1 MLDDVITRNVNDAQT
16 DKNHAVMMLRGKYE
30 SAALAQSSGWDD
42 GAPEAERNLEG
53 AFPGLTLAIKLRG
66 TTLAAIGERFARISF
81 LTLAA
86 LSLVLAGGIA
96 LTYRNVTKEMALAR
110 LKSDFVS
117 NVSHEL
123 RTPLSLIR
131 LYAETLEMGRLTSP
145 EKYQEYYCIIRK
157 ESERLTALINNILDF
172 SRIEAGRKEYDFRE
186 TDMSELVHNTLDS
199 YRYQMEQ
206 SGFQFEEKI
215 DDVPPMR
222 VDREAMARSLLN
234 LVNNALKY
242 SQDRKFIGVN
252 LYRDNGSVKL
262 EVVDQ
267 GIGIPHQEQQK
278 IFEKFYRVGDPLVH
292 NTKGSGL
299 GLSLV
304 RHIVQAHGGEVAV
317 DSAPGQGSKFTIV
330 LPVKNRATAAAAARA
345 TCSAAVGS
353 KVWQEAT
360 DMTRILIVEDEPNMV
375 AGLRDN
381 FEFEGYDVITAPD
394 GVAGLE
400 RALKEAPDLV
410 ILDVMMPR
418 MSGLDVCKQLKA
430 KRPSMPIIML
440 TARGQEVDKV
450 VGLELGADDYVTK
463 PFSIRELLARVKAVL
478 RRAKTVPK
486 EQERYSFGD
495 VEVNLKSCQV
505 SRSGK
510 ALDFSSKEFEL
521 LKYFLCHPGETLSR
535 DRLLEDVWGY
545 DRFPTT
551 RTVDAHIVR
560 LRQKV
565 EPKPEEPRFILTVHG
580 RATSSSGNEVASNEV
595 NEMCRNRVK
604 FE

>member
-1 MLDDVITRNVNDAQT
+1 MAFDAEYLKDHFFPEMLDDVISRNVSDAQT

-30 SAALAQSSGWDD
+30 STALAQSSGWDG
-42 GAPEAERNLEG
+42 GAPEVERNLEG

-81 LTLAA
+81 LSLAA
-86 LSLVLAGGIA
+86 LSLVLAGGIV

-131 LYAETLEMGRLTSP
+131 LYAETLEMGRITSP
-145 EKYQEYYCIIRK
+145 EKSQEYYRIIRK

-199 YRYQMEQ
+199 YRYQLEQ

-215 DDVPPMR
+215 DEVPPMR

-242 SQDRKFIGVN
+242 SQDRKYIGVN

-304 RHIVQAHGGEVAV
+304 RHIVQAHGGDVSV

-330 LPVKNRATAAAAARA
+330 LPVKARDTAC
-345 TCSAAVGS
+345 TWQPTLGLKQEFGS
-353 KVWQEAT
+353 GRME
-360 DMTRILIVEDEPNMV
+360 DYGMTRILIVEDEPNMV

-410 ILDVMMPR
+410 MLDVMMPR

-430 KRPSMPIIML
+430 KRPSVPIIML

-486 EQERYSFGD
+486 EQEHYSFGD
-495 VEVNLKSCQV
+495 VEVNLRSCQV
-505 SRSGK
+505 SRRASHGLLVQGIRSAQIFSVPSG
-510 ALDFSSKEFEL
+510 
-521 LKYFLCHPGETLSR
+521 R
-535 DRLLEDVWGY
+535 D
-545 DRFPTT
+545 
-551 RTVDAHIVR
+551 A
-560 LRQKV
+560 
-565 EPKPEEPRFILTVHG
+565 EPRSIARG
-580 RATSSSGNEVASNEV
+580 CMGI
-595 NEMCRNRVK
+595 
-604 FE
+604 

>member
-1 MLDDVITRNVNDAQT
+1 MALDSEYLRDQFFPEMLDDVITRNVSDAQT

-30 SAALAQSSGWDD
+30 STALAQSSGWDG
-42 GAPEAERNLEG
+42 GAPEEERNLEG

-145 EKYQEYYCIIRK
+145 EKYQEYYRIIRK

-199 YRYQMEQ
+199 YRYQLEQ

-242 SQDRKFIGVN
+242 SQDRKYIGVN

-304 RHIVQAHGGEVAV
+304 RHIVQAHGGEVSV

-330 LPVKNRATAAAAARA
+330 LPVKPALNNGTAAIA
-345 TCSAAVGS
+345 
-353 KVWQEAT
+353 
-360 DMTRILIVEDEPNMV
+360 
-375 AGLRDN
+375 
-381 FEFEGYDVITAPD
+381 
-394 GVAGLE
+394 
-400 RALKEAPDLV
+400 
-410 ILDVMMPR
+410 
-418 MSGLDVCKQLKA
+418 
-430 KRPSMPIIML
+430 
-440 TARGQEVDKV
+440 
-450 VGLELGADDYVTK
+450 
-463 PFSIRELLARVKAVL
+463 
-478 RRAKTVPK
+478 
-486 EQERYSFGD
+486 
-495 VEVNLKSCQV
+495 
-505 SRSGK
+505 
-510 ALDFSSKEFEL
+510 
-521 LKYFLCHPGETLSR
+521 
-535 DRLLEDVWGY
+535 
-545 DRFPTT
+545 
-551 RTVDAHIVR
+551 
-560 LRQKV
+560 
-565 EPKPEEPRFILTVHG
+565 
-580 RATSSSGNEVASNEV
+580 
-595 NEMCRNRVK
+595 
-604 FE
+604 

>member
-1 MLDDVITRNVNDAQT
+1 MKTKRRNEKTRLLLTLELAVILPAAALVILSAWHVLHIQRDRAVEAAIQRDFSQVLAISEKQINHKAYELVDDVRTDLPALSEACGPSLDKILAAHPYAAHIFIYSPQTGMVFRSQSDRLVKDGGFRDEADYLSKMFDGWLKMDFSSMSEKLEHYQKKSSPYIFEAEWVSRGDKRVYQSTALFLTRDEKKGSHAIVGVAFDAEYLHDKFFPEMLDDVITRNVSDAQT

-30 SAALAQSSGWDD
+30 STALAQSSGWDG
-42 GAPEAERNLEG
+42 GAPEEERNLEG

-145 EKYQEYYCIIRK
+145 EKYQEYYRIIRK

-199 YRYQMEQ
+199 YRYQLEQ

-215 DDVPPMR
+215 DEVPPMR

-242 SQDRKFIGVN
+242 SQDRKYIGVN

-330 LPVKNRATAAAAARA
+330 LPVRAPQNT
-345 TCSAAVGS
+345 
-353 KVWQEAT
+353 
-360 DMTRILIVEDEPNMV
+360 
-375 AGLRDN
+375 
-381 FEFEGYDVITAPD
+381 
-394 GVAGLE
+394 
-400 RALKEAPDLV
+400 
-410 ILDVMMPR
+410 
-418 MSGLDVCKQLKA
+418 
-430 KRPSMPIIML
+430 
-440 TARGQEVDKV
+440 
-450 VGLELGADDYVTK
+450 
-463 PFSIRELLARVKAVL
+463 
-478 RRAKTVPK
+478 
-486 EQERYSFGD
+486 
-495 VEVNLKSCQV
+495 
-505 SRSGK
+505 
-510 ALDFSSKEFEL
+510 
-521 LKYFLCHPGETLSR
+521 
-535 DRLLEDVWGY
+535 
-545 DRFPTT
+545 
-551 RTVDAHIVR
+551 
-560 LRQKV
+560 
-565 EPKPEEPRFILTVHG
+565 
-580 RATSSSGNEVASNEV
+580 ASNG
-595 NEMCRNRVK
+595 
-604 FE
+604 